1 MNSLLSDI
9 NTQAVREASLN
20 IIIAE
25 NVDKLTEYLSLTN
38 LQLNETISAWLSD
51 VKLKIVNGELEPSKK
66 ENVVRILG
74 VLDALVNVD
83 ISHKLDTGD
92 LGSLLYKAG
101 DKDPITSNAG
111 LHGLLKMSKNDIVKS
126 FIDRASKA
134 VDLPNDIHTY
144 IASIQNNITRVMNKK
159 IAGERLAQ

>member
-1 MNSLLSDI
+1 MNSLLFDI
-9 NTQAVREASLN
+9 NAQVAIDADLN
-20 IIIAE
+20 IIISE
-25 NVDKLTEYLSLTN
+25 NVDKLTEYLSVTD

-51 VKLKIVNGELEPSKK
+51 VKLKIINDELDSSKK
-66 ENVVRILG
+66 DNVIRILG

-101 DKDPITSNAG
+101 DKDSITSNAG

-126 FIDRASKA
+126 FVERAAKA
-134 VDLPNDIHTY
+134 VDLPSDVRSY
-144 IASIQNNITRVMNKK
+144 IGNIQTKITRVMNKK
-159 IAGERLAQ
+159 ISGERISN